1 MKLRP
6 FELALVI
13 IFGGLAM
20 GSLIV
25 LKFYEPAAKTDES
38 ALAIQIG
45 KVDIWGTIP
54 NVAMHS
60 LLTDLSKQDDQY
72 RSVSYQYYHPEEFD
86 DILVTAL
93 ADGRG
98 PDIILVPHEKL
109 IEMRQRI
116 KPVAY
121 ESFPLRDFKN
131 NYVDGAEI
139 FALSDGIYGY
149 PVAVDPLMVYWN
161 KDILATEGFLQAPKT
176 WEELVNV
183 MFPKIIKR
191 DFDRTINR
199 SVVAMGEYGNVRNAF
214 GIVSALLIQQG
225 TEGVTEDMDG
235 KYLVRI
241 NRSETESDPLLETAD
256 FYTRFSKPGNTLYSW
271 NRAFEDDRLQFIGED
286 LALYFGYAS
295 EASEIERANPNLNFD
310 IAEIPQGETAT
321 VRRTYG
327 KFYAMSLLKSSENV
341 PSATA
346 VIHSLVNSKNSEQIA
361 KNSGMVPAFRSLV
374 TQGSNDTFGRIS
386 YKSAGIALGWLNP
399 DLAVTNGHFETMMR
413 DINENRQDVSG
424 ATSDL
429 LTRLRNEY

>member
-6 FELALVI
+6 FELALII

-20 GSLIV
+20 GALIM
-25 LKFYEPAAKTDES
+25 LKFYQPAPKTDDPTMTV
-38 ALAIQIG
+38 QIG

-54 NVAMHS
+54 SEGVYT
-60 LLTDLSKQDDQY
+60 LLTELSKQNDQY
-72 RSVSYQYYHPEEFD
+72 RGVSYKYYRPEEFD
-86 DILVTAL
+86 DTLVTAL

-98 PDIILVPHEKL
+98 PDIILVSQEKL
-109 IEMRQRI
+109 IEVRQRI

-121 ESFPLRDFKN
+121 TSFTLRDFM
-131 NYVDGAEI
+131 NYYIDGAGV
-139 FALSDGIYGY
+139 FALRDGIYGY
-149 PVAVDPLMVYWN
+149 PVAVDPLMMYWN
-161 KDILATEGFLQAPKT
+161 KDILATEGFLAAPKT
-176 WEELVNV
+176 WEELVND
-183 MFPKIIKR
+183 MFPKLIKR

-225 TEGVTEDMDG
+225 TQGVTEDEDG
-235 KYLVRI
+235 KYLVRL
-241 NRSETESDPLLETAD
+241 NRSESGGDPLQATAD
-256 FYTRFSKPGNTLYSW
+256 FYTRFSKPSNSLYSW

-295 EASEIERANPNLNFD
+295 EAPQIERANPNLNFD

-327 KFYAMSLLKSSENV
+327 KFYAFSLLKTSDNV
-341 PSATA
+341 SGATA
-346 VIHSLVNSKNSEQIA
+346 VILSLVNTKNSEQIA
-361 KNSGMVPAFRSLV
+361 TRSGMVPAFRSLV

-386 YKSAGIALGWLNP
+386 YKSAGVALGWLNP
-399 DLAVTNGHFETMMR
+399 DLKVTDGYFETMMR
-413 DINENRQDVSG
+413 DINENRRDVGG
-424 ATSDL
+424 ATLDL

>member
-20 GSLIV
+20 GSLII
-25 LKFYEPAAKTDES
+25 LKFYQPSAKTDES
-38 ALAIQIG
+38 TLAIQIG
-45 KVDIWGTIP
+45 KVDIWGTLPSAAI
-54 NVAMHS
+54 NS

-72 RSVSYQYYHPEEFD
+72 RSVSYQYYQPEEFD

-98 PDIILVPHEKL
+98 PDIILVSHEKL

-116 KPVAY
+116 RPVAY

-149 PVAVDPLMVYWN
+149 PVAIDPLMVYWN
-161 KDILATEGFLQAPKT
+161 KDILATEGFLEAPKT
-176 WEELVNV
+176 WEELVND

-225 TEGVTEDMDG
+225 TKGVTEDPDG

-241 NRSETESDPLLETAD
+241 NRSENERDPLLETAD
-256 FYTRFSKPGNTLYSW
+256 FYTRFSKPSNTLYSW

-346 VIHSLVNSKNSEQIA
+346 VILSLVNSKNSEQIA